1 LYRSRRRD
9 SIKFQKGVWAAAFV
23 LLPVTIMAEDVIKIG
38 LFNQDAAIITAN
50 QKGFL
55 KQESMRV
62 EINTVTDSPTLL
74 RNLISGKND
83 SILNNA
89 DNVIA
94 WAEGQGEDPQKNDF
108 VIFLGGSQGVDQKL
122 VVAPGINDYQDLKGK
137 VLAADA
143 VTTGYAVVA
152 MAILK
157 KYGLEWKRDYEV
169 KSFGNTTARA
179 DAMSRGEAAGAMM
192 SMADEEIKKRG
203 FKILTEAKD
212 HVKHYARG
220 LGATRRE
227 WANANEDLVVRFTRA
242 MIRATDWLQD
252 AKNKDDVI
260 ELLLGETKNNKAR
273 ATAMYNATLSP
284 TMGLTPRSRIDLDGI
299 RTVIELREIAGL
311 MKPPVPKPEKYVDE
325 RFYKKALATLA
336 R

>member
-1 LYRSRRRD
+1 
-9 SIKFQKGVWAAAFV
+9 
-23 LLPVTIMAEDVIKIG
+23 MAEDVIQIG
-38 LFNQDAAIITAN
+38 LFNQDAAIIAADK
-50 QKGFL
+50 KGFL
-55 KQESMRV
+55 KQENIRV
-62 EINTVTDSPTLL
+62 EIHTVTDSPTLL
-74 RNLISGKND
+74 RNLITGKYD
-83 SILNNA
+83 LISTNA

-122 VVAPGINDYQDLKGK
+122 VVAPGINDYKDLKGK
-137 VLAADA
+137 LLAADA

-157 KYGLEWKRDYEV
+157 KYGIEWKRDYEV
-169 KSFGNTTARA
+169 KSFGNTVARA

-192 SMADEEIKKRG
+192 SMADDEIKKRN

-220 LGATRRE
+220 LGATRRQ
-227 WANANEDLVVRFTRA
+227 WANANEELVVRFNRA

-252 AKNKDDVI
+252 PKNKNAVMQ
-260 ELLLGETKNNKAR
+260 LLLVETKNNQTR
-273 ATAMYNATLSP
+273 AEAMYDNTLSP
-284 TMGLTPRSRIDLDGI
+284 TMGLTPRSRIDMEGI
-299 RTVIELREIAGL
+299 RTIIELRETAGL
-311 MKPPVPKPEKYVDE
+311 IKAPVPKPEKYVDE
-325 RFYKKALATLA
+325 RFYQKALATLA

>member
-1 LYRSRRRD
+1 LA
-9 SIKFQKGVWAAAFV
+9 VAFL
-23 LLPVTIMAEDVIKIG
+23 LLPAKLMAEDVIKLG
-38 LFNQDAAIITAN
+38 LFNQDAVIIAAD
-50 QKGFL
+50 KKDFL
-55 KQESMRV
+55 KQENIRV
-62 EINTVTDSPTLL
+62 DINTVTDSPTLL
-74 RNLISGKND
+74 RNLISGKYD
-83 SILNNA
+83 LILNNA

-122 VVAPGINDYQDLKGK
+122 VVSPGINDYQDLKGK

-157 KYGLEWKRDYEV
+157 KYGLEWKRDYTV
-169 KSFGNTTARA
+169 KSFGNTVARA

-203 FKILTEAKD
+203 FKVLTEAKD

-220 LGATRRE
+220 LGATRRD
-227 WANANEDLVVRFTRA
+227 WANAHEDLVVRFNRA
-242 MIRATDWLQD
+242 MIRATDWVQE
-252 AKNKDDVI
+252 AKNKEEVVQ
-260 ELLLGETKNNKAR
+260 LLLGETKNNRAR
-273 ATAMYNATLSP
+273 AEAMYAMALSP
-284 TMGLTPRSRIDLDGI
+284 TMGFTPRSRIDMEGI
-299 RTVIELREIAGL
+299 RTVIELRETAGL
-311 MKPPVPKPEKYVDE
+311 MKPGETRAEKYVDE
-325 RFYKKALATLA
+325 RFYRKALATLA